1 VSFESGGVAGSAHA
15 AVEVI
20 VAAGTIESPRLLM
33 LSAIGTAEH
42 LRPHGIEV
50 AVDLPGVGKNLS
62 APP

>member
-1 VSFESGGVAGSAHA
+1 
-15 AVEVI
+15 
-20 VAAGTIESPRLLM
+20 M